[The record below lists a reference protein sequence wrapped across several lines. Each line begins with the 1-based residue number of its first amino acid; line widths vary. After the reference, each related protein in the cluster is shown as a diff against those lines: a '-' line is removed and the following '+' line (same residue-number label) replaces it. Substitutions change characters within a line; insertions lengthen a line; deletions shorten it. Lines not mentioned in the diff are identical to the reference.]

1 MVICFYWS
9 GVGEENDESVVVE
22 ASNGTTPATSWF
34 IFAIVKFLC
43 HISRNCSIC
52 SCLSFEN
59 YCTNL
64 LVYFGIVIRFG
75 ESSSNANI
83 WAHIWEAC
91 KRWIAR
97 KRILEKILSIAM
109 EDLQHELEVCE
120 DLVQQ
125 HWGSQDPF
133 ILLYQYAA
141 HWEFWGRRRKFHQGT

>member
-1 MVICFYWS
+1 MTRS
-9 GVGEENDESVVVE
+9 QLLLRHLMEQLQPQVGSSLLLLNLYGRFQEIAQYVLFC
-22 ASNGTTPATSWF
+22 PLK
-34 IFAIVKFLC
+34 IIVLIYLYIW
-43 HISRNCSIC
+43 HI
-52 SCLSFEN
+52 
-59 YCTNL
+59 
-64 LVYFGIVIRFG
+64 IRFG

-91 KRWIAR
+91 KRWIAG

-133 ILLYQYAA
+133 ILLYQYVAPR
-141 HWEFWGRRRKFHQGT
+141 EFWSRCQKIHQGT